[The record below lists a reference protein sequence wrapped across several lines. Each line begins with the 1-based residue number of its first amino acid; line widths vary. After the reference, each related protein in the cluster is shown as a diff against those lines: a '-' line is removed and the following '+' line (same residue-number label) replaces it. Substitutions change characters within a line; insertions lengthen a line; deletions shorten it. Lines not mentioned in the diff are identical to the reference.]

1 VTGVSNYT
9 ADFDPGTGVY
19 DLTPL
24 STTDRE
30 IFLSKLI
37 QTT

>member
-1 VTGVSNYT
+1 MTGVSNYT

-24 STTDRE
+24 STDRE
-30 IFLSKLI
+30 IFVSKLI